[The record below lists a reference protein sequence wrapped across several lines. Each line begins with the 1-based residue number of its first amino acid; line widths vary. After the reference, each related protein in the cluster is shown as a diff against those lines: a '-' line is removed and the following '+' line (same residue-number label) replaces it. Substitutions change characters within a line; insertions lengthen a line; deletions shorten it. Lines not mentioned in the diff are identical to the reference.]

1 LALLHKHRPSSLY
14 SAPQLGRYD
23 NEACE
28 RVAPPFFALSNFS
41 HNMMTWLISSLI
53 GLLIGGLTVWFWM
66 KRLMKANTEA
76 TRQTAQDEAEQRL
89 RHAVGELRQRIEQ
102 QKHDGAQELAD
113 REARVQ
119 ALQHEHAAMLG
130 DLRSA
135 SGQIRHRT
143 SENCERLGGA
153 IDQLLG
159 LVRTFERWDTE
170 MNSLLVHNREMH
182 SKNDEFASIVNQ
194 VIIVALNASIEAAR
208 AGDHG
213 RGFAIV
219 ANEVRDLANRAD
231 KLSKDYRRN
240 LYKNDLITTATF
252 QDMQAG
258 GKMVIGAL
266 NELHLLNGKTKDALC
281 AVE

>member
-1 LALLHKHRPSSLY
+1 MII
-14 SAPQLGRYD
+14 G
-23 NEACE
+23 
-28 RVAPPFFALSNFS
+28 
-41 HNMMTWLISSLI
+41 LISSLV
-53 GLLIGGLTVWFWM
+53 GLLLGGLSVWFWM
-66 KRLMKANTEA
+66 KRVMQDSTSHA
-76 TRQTAQDEAEQRL
+76 RQAALDEAEQRMRL
-89 RHAVGELRQRIEQ
+89 AVQELRQRLEEQ
-102 QKHDGAQELAD
+102 QRHSEAELSE
-113 REARVQ
+113 RETRVQ
-119 ALQHEHAAMLG
+119 ALQGQHESMLA
-130 DLRSA
+130 DLRAA
-135 SGQIRHRT
+135 SGQIKSRT

-159 LVRTFERWDTE
+159 LVRTFERWDAE

-266 NELHLLNGKTKDALC
+266 NELHMLNTKTRDALC
-281 AVE
+281 EVE

>member
-1 LALLHKHRPSSLY
+1 ML
-14 SAPQLGRYD
+14 
-23 NEACE
+23 
-28 RVAPPFFALSNFS
+28 F
-41 HNMMTWLISSLI
+41 WLISFAI
-53 GLLIGGLTVWFWM
+53 GVLAGGVAGWYWARTAL
-66 KRLMKANTEA
+66 RAAAEQA
-76 TRQTAQDEAEQRL
+76 RQAGLNEAEQNMRV
-89 RHAVGELRQRIEQ
+89 AVEALRQRLEEERQ
-102 QKHDGAQELAD
+102 HGDQALAE

-119 ALQHEHAAMLG
+119 AIQRDHESMLG
-130 DLRSA
+130 DLRAA
-135 SGQIRHRT
+135 SSQVKTRT
-143 SENCERLGGA
+143 SENCDRLGGA
-153 IDQLLG
+153 IDQLMG
-159 LVRTFERWDTE
+159 LIRTFERWDAE

-182 SKNDEFASIVNQ
+182 AKNDEFAIIVNQ

>member
-1 LALLHKHRPSSLY
+1 
-14 SAPQLGRYD
+14 
-23 NEACE
+23 
-28 RVAPPFFALSNFS
+28 
-41 HNMMTWLISSLI
+41 MMIGLISSLV
-53 GLLIGGLTVWFWM
+53 GLLLGGLAVWFWM
-66 KRLMKANTEA
+66 KRAMQDAA
-76 TRQTAQDEAEQRL
+76 GHARQTALDEAEQRM
-89 RHAVGELRQRIEQ
+89 RAAVEELRQRLDEQ
-102 QKHDGAQELAD
+102 QRHSQAELSE
-113 REARVQ
+113 RETRVQ
-119 ALQHEHAAMLG
+119 AIQREHESMLAN
-130 DLRSA
+130 LRAA
-135 SGQIRHRT
+135 SGQVKSRT

-153 IDQLLG
+153 IEQLLG
-159 LVRTFERWDTE
+159 LVRTFERWDAE

-258 GKMVIGAL
+258 GKMVMGAL
-266 NELHLLNGKTKDALC
+266 GELHMLNTKTRDALC
-281 AVE
+281 EVE

>member
-1 LALLHKHRPSSLY
+1 
-14 SAPQLGRYD
+14 
-23 NEACE
+23 
-28 RVAPPFFALSNFS
+28 
-41 HNMMTWLISSLI
+41 MMIGLISGLI
-53 GLLIGGLTVWFWM
+53 GLLAGGLGAWFWA
-66 KRLMKANTEA
+66 RHLLHDATESA
-76 TRQTAQDEAEQRL
+76 RRAALDEAEHRM
-89 RHAVGELRQRIEQ
+89 RIAVEALRQRLAQQQQESEQ
-102 QKHDGAQELAD
+102 ALAD
-113 REARVQ
+113 REGRVQ
-119 ALQHEHAAMLG
+119 ALQREHEGMMSE
-130 DLRSA
+130 LRAA
-135 SGQIRHRT
+135 SGQVKSRT
-143 SENCERLGGA
+143 TASCERLGGA
-153 IDQLLG
+153 IDQLMG
-159 LVRTFERWDTE
+159 LIRTFERWDAE

-182 SKNDEFASIVNQ
+182 AKNDEFASIVNQ

-266 NELHLLNGKTKDALC
+266 NELHMLNSKTKDALC
-281 AVE
+281 EVE

>member
-1 LALLHKHRPSSLY
+1 MIFPLIALL
-14 SAPQLGRYD
+14 
-23 NEACE
+23 
-28 RVAPPFFALSNFS
+28 V
-41 HNMMTWLISSLI
+41 
-53 GLLIGGLTVWFWM
+53 GLLVGGLLAWFWS
-66 KRLMKANTEA
+66 RRSVQAA
-76 TRQTAQDEAEQRL
+76 AEQARQAGIDQSE
-89 RHAVGELRQRIEQ
+89 HAMRAVVQELREQ
-102 QKHDGAQELAD
+102 MDAQQQGLQQEVAE

-119 ALQHEHAAMLG
+119 SVQREHEGMLAGLQAASSQLK
-130 DLRSA
+130 S
-135 SGQIRHRT
+135 RT
-143 SENCERLGGA
+143 SENCDRLGGA

-159 LVRTFERWDTE
+159 LVRTFERWDVE

-182 SKNDEFASIVNQ
+182 SKNDEFAAIVNQ

-208 AGDHG
+208 AGEHG

-266 NELHLLNGKTKDALC
+266 NELHLLNGKTKDVLC
-281 AVE
+281 EVA